1 MEIKK
6 IILNG
11 CSFVHGFDLCY
22 EEFGVKDK
30 LLDFDDA
37 YKSWTVEQ
45 KEIFARK
52 RLSGKLKSHFNC
64 EVVDLSK
71 YGESNEWIANNTIS
85 YLEENKNNLENTLVL
100 IGWTDIVRTPYFL
113 SNRIRNI
120 SVGSLDHYIEWISKV
135 EPSEATM
142 EDLKIYQ
149 QLKPLKQIWDEN
161 PSMLIQ
167 CRDRHLSLVIMM
179 QLYLEKLKLNHCMWN
194 SLSMWPIVPDYNT
207 NYSDYRKIVNWN
219 NWWPKGNKESYENS
233 WDELIW
239 QNPEYFT
246 ATRHPNEY
254 SVNNFSKKIISFIE
268 NKIKSD

>member
-22 EEFGVKDK
+22 EEFKVKDTF
-30 LLDFDDA
+30 LNFEDA
-37 YKSWTVEQ
+37 YETWTNEQ
-45 KEIFARK
+45 KETFARK
-52 RLSGKLKSHFNC
+52 RLSGKLKSHFDC

-71 YGESNEWIANNTIS
+71 YGESNDWIANNTIS

-120 SVGSLDHYIEWISKV
+120 SVGSLDHYIDWIAKV
-135 EPSEATM
+135 APSEAAA
-142 EDLKIYQ
+142 EDQKFYQ
-149 QLKPLKQIWDEN
+149 QLRPLKQIWDDN
-161 PSMLIQ
+161 PSMLNH

-179 QLYLEKLKLNHCMWN
+179 QLYLEKLNLNQCMWN
-194 SLSMWPIVPDYNT
+194 SLSMWPAVPDYNT
-207 NYSDYRKIVNWN
+207 NYSDYSKIVNWN
-219 NWWPKGNKESYENS
+219 NWWPNGNKDSYDKS
-233 WDELIW
+233 WDDIVW
-239 QNPEYFT
+239 RANNAFT

-254 SVNNFSKKIISFIE
+254 SVNDFSERLITFIE
-268 NKIKSD
+268 HKIKSD